1 MKINLKHNNLKHNS
15 PKQNNLQLSQQQLIN
30 LMEQWHNTDPAI
42 YKTNIKKIADSQ
54 NIKPKKLKELL
65 QVSYHAARSYTNPAH
80 IARIEFITALKL
92 ANMLNVSVTDFLKN

>member
-1 MKINLKHNNLKHNS
+1 M
-15 PKQNNLQLSQQQLIN
+15 NLQLNQLNQQKLIE
-30 LMEQWHNTDPAI
+30 LIEQWQNTNPAI

-54 NIKPKKLKELL
+54 NIKPRQLERLL

-92 ANMLNVSVTDFLKN
+92 AELLGVKVADFLKN